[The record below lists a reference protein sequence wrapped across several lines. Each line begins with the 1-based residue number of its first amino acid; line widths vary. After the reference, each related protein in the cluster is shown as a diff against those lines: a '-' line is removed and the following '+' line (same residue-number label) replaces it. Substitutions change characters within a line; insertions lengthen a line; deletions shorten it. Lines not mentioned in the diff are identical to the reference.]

1 MVPVISVLNEELQS
15 SGLLFCTLS
24 EFQLQLGSQVGGIT
38 VVSLPVKYV
47 VALVLNPQQS
57 IDIGVLQNFVTLP
70 SE

>member
-1 MVPVISVLNEELQS
+1 MVRVISVLNEELQS
-15 SGLLFCTLS
+15 SGLLLCTLS
-24 EFQLQLGSQVGGIT
+24 VFHLQLGYQVGGGT

-57 IDIGVLQNFVTLP
+57 TDVRVLQSFLMLP